1 MKNDRDR
8 CIAMAGIFQATE
20 LADRIACTGMADS
33 DALESSVYSLFQV
46 DPETVEAV
54 YGGLSGVRVGL
65 NHIHSQLAGSGQR
78 SANATRYAIALIH
91 LERKL
96 AKRKDLLGKIAS
108 GLEQAQQG
116 LDHFPMLHTNTLA
129 RLADIYSETISTMQ
143 PRIMVKGEPLH
154 LQNQD
159 NVNKIRCLLLA
170 GIRSAMLW
178 RQCGGSRF
186 QVLLS
191 RKKLL
196 REVEQL
202 RQIAANPSD

>member
-1 MKNDRDR
+1 MRY
-8 CIAMAGIFQATE
+8 
-20 LADRIACTGMADS
+20 RITPICTILS
-33 DALESSVYSLFQV
+33 QV
-46 DPETVEAV
+46 NLYKTTDM
-54 YGGLSGVRVGL
+54 R
-65 NHIHSQLAGSGQR
+65 
-78 SANATRYAIALIH
+78 RYAIALIH